1 MAKKNIKNF
10 INNNNNENDIYTQT
24 QINKKHRTKS
34 QKLQHRILKKRSK
47 KQQKQ
52 INFQNRSLSKFLLHL
67 FKSRKKKIDLIHLPF
82 DFNQI
87 KINVKKIISHKDN
100 QSIERLLMLINK
112 MEKTFKEIN
121 LNSFENK
128 SIIKDVMSLFKNLK
142 IKQNPKNNLKFSLY
156 HMIKKNNEKKRYTT
170 DTDEIIRECLDSYY
184 LLVKGLFDFF
194 MKQDDSDNNNNDD
207 DNNNENNSNDENN
220 SNINNNDDDNNNN
233 DEDDNSF
240 DKKKFAIDE
249 EYNLIENK
257 LGRNAELINKAY
269 NKIINEDNNNN
280 NNTNKDNNNKN
291 EDEELKETNINNIE
305 EVNETNEKNIN
316 KPKPSEFLKITMN
329 LLNNQ

>member
-1 MAKKNIKNF
+1 MVKKNTKNF
-10 INNNNNENDIYTQT
+10 HNENDIYIQN

-100 QSIERLLMLINK
+100 ESIERLLTMVNK

-121 LNSFENK
+121 LTSFENK
-128 SIIKDVMSLFKNLK
+128 SIIKDVMNLFKNLK

-156 HMIKKNNEKKRYTT
+156 HMRKKSNEKKRYTT
-170 DTDEIIRECLDSYY
+170 DSDEIIRECLDSYF

-194 MKQDDSDNNNNDD
+194 MKQNENDD
-207 DNNNENNSNDENN
+207 DNINDDD
-220 SNINNNDDDNNNN
+220 INNNDNDDNINNIINNNDNNNDKN
-233 DEDDNSF
+233 DDENSF
-240 DKKKFAIDE
+240 DRKKFAIDE

-269 NKIINEDNNNN
+269 NKIINEDSKKNTNNNN
-280 NNTNKDNNNKN
+280 NNNKN
-291 EDEELKETNINNIE
+291 ENEELKETNINNLE
-305 EVNETNEKNIN
+305 EVNETKEKNLN
-316 KPKPSEFLKITMN
+316 KPKSSEFLKITMN
-329 LLNNQ
+329 LINNQ